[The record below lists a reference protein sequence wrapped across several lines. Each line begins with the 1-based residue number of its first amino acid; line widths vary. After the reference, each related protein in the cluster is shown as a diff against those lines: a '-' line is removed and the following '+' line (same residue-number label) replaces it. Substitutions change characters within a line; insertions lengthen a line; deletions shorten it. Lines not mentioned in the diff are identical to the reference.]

1 MEQHYNIVSYSISK
15 KRLDQFLNAT
25 NANPS
30 YKNQIEAWYSSS
42 TTAKKEIEGNEYFS
56 AQVMMLVFPYLQ
68 LFNEFMRRYYKE
80 ELETFENLRDVA
92 DISMPDEW
100 FPAARQMKRKIY
112 YHMGP
117 TNSGKTKA
125 AIEALLSAK

>member
-1 MEQHYNIVSYSISK
+1 MNK
-15 KRLDQFLNAT
+15 LAGKLLNLE
-25 NANPS
+25 NDFGDI
-30 YKNQIEAWYSSS
+30 YVK
-42 TTAKKEIEGNEYFS
+42 AKKEIESNEYFS
-56 AQVMMLVFPYLQ
+56 AQVMMLVYPYLQ

-125 AIEALLSAK
+125 AIEALLIAK